1 LRDQRPAA
9 DPLNLIRVM
18 PAKGERMARV
28 AVVLAGGDPV
38 EPHLRERLPDD
49 VYVVAADSGVHAA
62 EVLGLRVDV
71 VVGDFDSADP
81 AAVDRAIANGA
92 VKIEYP
98 VAKDATDLE
107 LALDIALEEQV
118 DRIVVVG
125 GAGGRLDH
133 YLANVALLASPRF
146 AGVALDAYFADAHV
160 TVARGGEAPV
170 EVRGEPGETLTLLPV
185 GGDAHGVVTNG
196 LEYPLHA
203 EDLGVGTTRG
213 VSNVVVD
220 VPASVA
226 LESGTLLIIRPEGGR
241 P

>member
-1 LRDQRPAA
+1 
-9 DPLNLIRVM
+9 
-18 PAKGERMARV
+18 MARV

-49 VYVVAADSGVHAA
+49 VFVVAADSGVHAA
-62 EVLGLRVDV
+62 DALGLRADV

-81 AAVDRAIANGA
+81 AVVDAHVERGA
-92 VKIEYP
+92 TVERHP

-107 LALDIALEEQV
+107 LALDVALRHGV

-146 AGVALDAYFADAHV
+146 AGVGLEAFFADAHV
-160 TVARGGEAPV
+160 TVARGGEGALD
-170 EVRGEPGETLTLLPV
+170 VRGTPGETLTLLPV
-185 GGDAHGVVTNG
+185 GGDARGVVTKG

-203 EDLGVGTTRG
+203 EDLPAGTTRG
-213 VSNVVVD
+213 VSNVIVD

-226 LESGTLLIIRPEGGR
+226 LAAGTLLVIRPEGGR

>member
-1 LRDQRPAA
+1 
-9 DPLNLIRVM
+9 LNLLRVI

-38 EPHLRERLPDD
+38 ESHLRERFPDD
-49 VYVVAADSGVHAA
+49 AYVVAADSGVHAA
-62 EVLGLRVDV
+62 DILGLRVDI

-81 AAVDRAIANGA
+81 AVVDAAVQQGA
-92 VKIEYP
+92 SVERHP
-98 VAKDATDLE
+98 VAKNATDLE
-107 LALDIALEEQV
+107 LALDVAVRGGV

-146 AGVALDAYFADAHV
+146 AGIEIEAFFADAHI

-170 EVRGEPGETLTLLPV
+170 EVHGKPGEILTLLPI
-185 GGDAHGVVTNG
+185 GGDAHGVVTKG

-203 EDLGVGTTRG
+203 EDLCVGTTRG
-213 VSNVVVD
+213 VSNVIVD
-220 VPASVA
+220 VPATVA
-226 LESGTLLIIRPEGGR
+226 LASGTLLIIRPEGGR